1 MSGERILIISASLK
15 EHAALVEHHLRAA
28 GYVIAEARHFDE
40 AQAMLAS
47 FQPHTIVLD
56 AEQDFDNV
64 RAFLAEHEASM
75 PIIVTT
81 AQRSLD
87 HILAL
92 SDAGAFKVVV
102 EPFERK
108 RLLDVIARG
117 VRMSKAIR
125 GYEALREQTE
135 RQGQEFNALYT
146 VGRKITAL
154 LDTEEILGTVVT
166 AAVNLT
172 RAEEG
177 ALMLL
182 DASTGELYLRASRNF
197 AEATAHR
204 LRTKVTDS
212 VMGRVIQSGRPMM
225 MTGNDLVKIQSA
237 FLVKAILGVPL
248 MAGDRVTGVLSVDN
262 RRSGRQFSEHEVHL
276 LSTLADSAAIA
287 IETAQLYQ
295 DARRR
300 ASELAALIEIDRHIS
315 STLDLTVVLERIATH
330 AQELLKADD
339 SEVYLLEPDQQTLR
353 AIVALGNYPDEIM
366 KMSLRLG
373 EGIVGDVAQRRT
385 AEMINDA
392 PGDPRSKRVPDT
404 PDVPE
409 ALMCAALISKGEL
422 LGMMVVVRTGEHP
435 SFVQSDL
442 DFLKGLAGQAAIA
455 IENAR
460 LYATEQQR
468 AHELVRALEQQRD
481 LDRMKNEFIQNI
493 SHELRTPL
501 SIVRGYAELLEQ
513 GDLGDLPPAQR
524 DSIGVIARRSRMLSK
539 MLDDLLAILAAESR
553 RMAKEVVDLAKLIE
567 GMLIDFQPAARQ
579 AGIVLAANIAPDVPP
594 VSGDPVHLRRVVD
607 NLVSNAL
614 KFTPSGGH
622 VAVCLTQDGGSVVLE
637 VSDTGIGIP
646 PEQQQRIFDRFY
658 QIDGSTTRRYGG
670 VGLGLALVKEI
681 VESHGGRVS
690 VVSRENQGSTFRV
703 ILPAMAA
710 TDSDDKTQE

>member
-1 MSGERILIISASLK
+1 LIISASS
-15 EHAALVEHHLRAA
+15 EERAVLVEHVLRAA
-28 GYVIAEARHFDE
+28 GYTIAEARHFDE
-40 AQAMLAS
+40 ARAMLAS
-47 FQPHTIVLD
+47 FRPHAIVLD
-56 AEQDFDNV
+56 ADQNVDDV
-64 RAFLAEHEASM
+64 RAFLAEHEAAT

-87 HILAL
+87 HVLAL
-92 SDAGAFKVVV
+92 SAAGAFKVVV
-102 EPFERK
+102 KPFERD
-108 RLLDVIARG
+108 RLLDLIGRG
-117 VRMSKAIR
+117 VRMSKAIHE
-125 GYEALREQTE
+125 YEALREQTE

-154 LDTEEILGTVVT
+154 LDTEEILATVVT

-182 DASTGELYLRASRNF
+182 DAATGELYLRASRNF

-204 LRTKVTDS
+204 LRAKVTDTL
-212 VMGRVIQSGRPMM
+212 MGRVIQSGRPIM

-300 ASELAALIEIDRHIS
+300 ANELAALIEIDRHIS

-330 AQELLKADD
+330 AQALLKADD
-339 SEVYLLEPDQQTLR
+339 SEVYLLEPDQRTLR
-353 AIVALGNYPDEIM
+353 AIVARGHYPDEIM
-366 KMSLRLG
+366 KMALRLG
-373 EGIVGDVAQRRT
+373 EGIVGDVAQRQA
-385 AEMINDA
+385 AEMINNAQD
-392 PGDPRSKRVPDT
+392 DPRSKHVPGT
-404 PDVPE
+404 PDVAE
-409 ALMCAALISKGEL
+409 AMMCAALTSKGEL
-422 LGMMVVVRTGEHP
+422 LGAMVVVRAGEHP
-435 SFVQSDL
+435 PFAQSEL

-455 IENAR
+455 IDNAR
-460 LYATEQQR
+460 MYATERQR
-468 AHELVRALEQQRD
+468 ALELVRALEQQRD

-524 DSIGVIARRSRMLSK
+524 ESISVMARRSRMLSK
-539 MLDDLLAILAAESR
+539 MLDDLLTILAAETR
-553 RMAKEVVDLAKLIE
+553 KMVKEVVDLTKLIE
-567 GMLIDFQPAARQ
+567 SMLLDFQPAAKQ
-579 AGIVLAANIAPDVPP
+579 AGVTLSADIAPDVPMI
-594 VSGDPVHLRRVVD
+594 SGDPVHLRRVID
-607 NLVSNAL
+607 NLVGNAL
-614 KFTPSGGH
+614 KFTPSGGR
-622 VAVCLTQDGGSVVLE
+622 VLVCLAQAGGNVVLE

-646 PEQQQRIFDRFY
+646 PEQQPRIFDRFY

-690 VVSRENQGSTFRV
+690 VMSREGQGSTFRV
-703 ILPAMAA
+703 ILPAMASR
-710 TDSDDKTQE
+710 DEG